1 MSVGPFSSP
10 NGTKPPWLII
20 QEISLLPMQAPPVIV
35 EGLWRQQEV
44 LLLGGHA
51 KSWKSWAQMDLMF
64 CIANGLGWLSWPNV
78 VQGQVLHIDL
88 ELFDA
93 EIRKRFELIHSCYG
107 EGSLENID

>member
-20 QEISLLPMQAPPVIV
+20 QEISLLPMQAPPIIV
-35 EGLWRQQEV
+35 DGLWRQQEV

-64 CIANGLGWLSWPNV
+64 CISNHLGWLVWPKTY
-78 VQGQVLHIDL
+78 GGKVLHIDM
-88 ELFDA
+88 ELFA
-93 EIRKRFELIHSCYG
+93 TEIRRRY
-107 EGSLENID
+107 